1 MLSHVLTDRSSH
13 SQTDV
18 RVNVDLAYSQLSSLT
33 QLIFRNADSIRHLA
47 AVGVYDLYELLRNG
61 GRTVQNDREARQTL
75 DALFQY
81 VETQRRRNQNAVL
94 VASALLR
101 SELVCAMGSTDSDC
115 QRVTTG
121 AGNEFLYFFRMGV
134 ALVARLNNNFVLDA
148 SQSAQLSLDN
158 YAVVMCV
165 LNNLLGQS
173 DVFLE
178 RLGGSVDHNGG
189 EAAVDAGLTNLER
202 VAVIQ
207 MQSDRD
213 IRVVDNC
220 SLNHL
225 YQIGVVC
232 VSASALGY
240 LQAFSSP
247 AASVIP

>member
-1 MLSHVLTDRSSH
+1 M
-13 SQTDV
+13 Q
-18 RVNVDLAYSQLSSLT
+18 Y
-33 QLIFRNADSIRHLA
+33 
-47 AVGVYDLYELLRNG
+47 
-61 GRTVQNDREARQTL
+61 DREARQTL

-240 LQAFSSP
+240 LQDNRSLQLAGSLRDTLNDLHVVNIESANCVTAVICLLEHLSSSYKCHYSSSFQKFSVCKQP
-247 AASVIP
+247 